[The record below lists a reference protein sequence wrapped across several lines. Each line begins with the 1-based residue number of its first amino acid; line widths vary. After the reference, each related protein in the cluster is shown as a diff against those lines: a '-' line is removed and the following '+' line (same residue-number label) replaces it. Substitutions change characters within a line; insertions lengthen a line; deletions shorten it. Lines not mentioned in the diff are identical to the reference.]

1 MKHTNSL
8 TLRIIS
14 LILVLITLALFCSC
28 NTNNEPLGEPTDA
41 ITDKET
47 EKATE
52 GKKEYNDGKLR
63 IFADGHYYCDIVRPE
78 GATGNEL
85 ALYTSI
91 RNLFKEITGVMPP
104 MASDFLG
111 SGESYDSGK
120 FEILIGE
127 TKHTESKKHYDSLD
141 YSEFSAQLIDKK
153 YVIGF
158 HDMTTAEA
166 ALNKLRSL
174 LVNNFKNGELILDE
188 TWSYSYSENEVLESF
203 PKYDGGS
210 FDNVYGGAYGMQTVV
225 IKNTNA
231 DEYKAYLDKITTEGF
246 SYYTDNTIG
255 NNLFATYQNEKY
267 YMSAMYFA
275 NINEV
280 RLTLEYTGNYSLPSL
295 KGENVYTSKG
305 IAASITQ
312 IGLEESGQIQNG
324 MSYVI
329 KLDDG
334 SFIVIDGGTG
344 TAGTKK
350 QFVEVLQSLSDDPEH
365 LHIAAWIITH
375 AHGDHMGLIFTVL
388 YDEQYAGLFEVN
400 QIIWSKVSEE
410 QLKNIGG
417 GNMDYVDKAFA
428 KLEGTKIVIAH
439 PGQVFYI
446 RNAVYTVYTTIE
458 MVEPLVLD
466 NLNDSSVV
474 GMLEIEGKAILFPGD
489 SHPTETGVI
498 ISVFGEALKADAVQ
512 IIHHGYQGGS
522 DAFYSLVDPLTVFW
536 PLGMKNYST
545 AEAPNTPM
553 KDWSFSR
560 WIFSDSSKV
569 ENIYVAGS
577 EVLTL
582 PISELPSHT
591 AE

>member
-1 MKHTNSL
+1 
-8 TLRIIS
+8 
-14 LILVLITLALFCSC
+14 
-28 NTNNEPLGEPTDA
+28 
-41 ITDKET
+41 
-47 EKATE
+47 
-52 GKKEYNDGKLR
+52 
-63 IFADGHYYCDIVRPE
+63 
-78 GATGNEL
+78 
-85 ALYTSI
+85 
-91 RNLFKEITGVMPP
+91 
-104 MASDFLG
+104 
-111 SGESYDSGK
+111 
-120 FEILIGE
+120 
-127 TKHTESKKHYDSLD
+127 
-141 YSEFSAQLIDKK
+141 
-153 YVIGF
+153 
-158 HDMTTAEA
+158 
-166 ALNKLRSL
+166 
-174 LVNNFKNGELILDE
+174 
-188 TWSYSYSENEVLESF
+188 
-203 PKYDGGS
+203 
-210 FDNVYGGAYGMQTVV
+210 
-225 IKNTNA
+225 
-231 DEYKAYLDKITTEGF
+231 
-246 SYYTDNTIG
+246 
-255 NNLFATYQNEKY
+255 
-267 YMSAMYFA
+267 
-275 NINEV
+275 
-280 RLTLEYTGNYSLPSL
+280 
-295 KGENVYTSKG
+295 
-305 IAASITQ
+305 
-312 IGLEESGQIQNG
+312 
-324 MSYVI
+324 
-329 KLDDG
+329 
-334 SFIVIDGGTG
+334 
-344 TAGTKK
+344 
-350 QFVEVLQSLSDDPEH
+350 
-365 LHIAAWIITH
+365 
-375 AHGDHMGLIFTVL
+375 MGLIFTVL
-388 YDEQYAGLFEVN
+388 YDEQYAGLFEVD

-446 RNAVYTVYTTIE
+446 RNAVYTVYATIE